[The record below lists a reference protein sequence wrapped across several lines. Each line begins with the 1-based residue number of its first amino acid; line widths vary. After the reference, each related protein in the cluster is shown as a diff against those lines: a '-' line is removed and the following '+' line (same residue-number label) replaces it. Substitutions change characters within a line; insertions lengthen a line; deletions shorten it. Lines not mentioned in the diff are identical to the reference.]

1 MPNEVYEMTHTALSA
16 LVSQR
21 AATRVLDDALRAG
34 GTDAETVTV
43 RAMRRLLAGTIRREL
58 SSTLPSPGLTRSLK
72 QIADDLYRLR
82 PSHTTLVDKPVEAAP
97 EAVPARAEEPAGPSE
112 AGPSEAAP
120 SRQGV
125 PSASRR
131 PGGTEVAGPRT
142 APRRDA
148 LPITTDAKAAQA
160 PSRKVAPTSAPA
172 QLDAAVVLDEAV
184 MMSALR
190 LFGELEPVK
199 QVVVVRGGEV
209 LLERGFGAPTESL
222 PNLVRST
229 QHLLTRAG
237 RLKLFSVERAEGV
250 LFVFPVGDGAVV
262 VLSEPN
268 VNIGAVLSARAALEE
283 AA

>member
-21 AATRVLDDALRAG
+21 AATRVLDVALQAG
-34 GTDAETVTV
+34 GADADTVTV
-43 RAMRRLLAGTIRREL
+43 RAMRRLLAGRIRREL
-58 SSTLPSPGLTRSLK
+58 SGTLPSPGLTRSLK

-82 PSHTTLVDKPVEAAP
+82 PSHKTRVEMIPPDEPAAAEGGADSTGAQAP
-97 EAVPARAEEPAGPSE
+97 AAEARAGADRQPEGTVAAGRK
-112 AGPSEAAP
+112 A
-120 SRQGV
+120 
-125 PSASRR
+125 
-131 PGGTEVAGPRT
+131 
-142 APRRDA
+142 APRREP
-148 LPITTDAKAAQA
+148 LPITAHANAAQA
-160 PSRKVAPTSAPA
+160 PTTKVAPTSSPA
-172 QLDAAVVLDEAV
+172 QLDAPMVLDEAV

-190 LFGELEPVK
+190 LFGELEPVE

-209 LLERGFGAPTESL
+209 LLERGSGAPTDRL

-229 QHLLTRAG
+229 QHLLARAG
-237 RLKLFSVERAEGV
+237 RLKLFALERAEGM

-262 VLSEPN
+262 VLTEPN